1 LLFDPFF
8 GKNFHLARHIKSHS
22 DTFIIQGKELDREL
36 GFAVCGR
43 PGTQAPFAF
52 AILSIPDSKE
62 A

>member
-1 LLFDPFF
+1 
-8 GKNFHLARHIKSHS
+8 LARHIKSHS